1 MCLYHFSFFFFQ
13 NGKTEM
19 APDDTWIGV
28 VVTKVYNGV
37 RYVGQVTSYNAE
49 TGWFKV

>member
-1 MCLYHFSFFFFQ
+1 
-13 NGKTEM
+13 M